1 MLIDSELI
9 IHVFNE
15 NISNEQK
22 QTLFSLSFHPTENI
36 TIENIES
43 IIKILDSFNSFNVCY
58 GAVPVN
64 NYPDIKESF
73 GYQYQNINGV
83 WKHSSCSKILPENR

>member
-9 IHVFNE
+9 VHVFNE
-15 NISNEQK
+15 KIANEQK
-22 QTLFSLSFHPTENI
+22 HILFPSISTPTENK
-36 TIENIES
+36 TIDNLES
-43 IIKILDSFNSFNVCY
+43 IIKTLDSLNVCY
-58 GAVPVN
+58 GAVPVK

-73 GYQYQNINGV
+73 GQQYRNINGF

>member
-15 NISNEQK
+15 NIANKQK
-22 QTLFSLSFHPTENI
+22 HILFPSISTPTENK
-36 TIENIES
+36 TIENLEC
-43 IIKILDSFNSFNVCY
+43 IIKTLDSLNVCY
-58 GAVPVN
+58 GAVPVK

-73 GYQYQNINGV
+73 GLQYRNINGF
-83 WKHSSCSKILPENR
+83 

>member
-1 MLIDSELI
+1 LLIDSELI

-15 NISNEQK
+15 TIANEQK
-22 QTLFSLSFHPTENI
+22 QILFPSISTPTENK
-36 TIENIES
+36 TIENVES
-43 IIKILDSFNSFNVCY
+43 IIKMLNSLNVCY
-58 GAVPVN
+58 GAVPVK

-73 GYQYQNINGV
+73 GQQYRNINGY